1 LNSHQTPPDKSTSA
15 IPDNLAVLKQP
26 KYSTS
31 ASKNSDVTPPIK
43 AKLIPSKGKCFLFL
57 FYLIS
62 STMVV
67 KEGDLVYVES
77 TTFAFTYIC
86 IY

>member
-1 LNSHQTPPDKSTSA
+1 MSATPDHLT
-15 IPDNLAVLKQP
+15 VLKQP

-43 AKLIPSKGKCFLFL
+43 AKLIPSKRKCFLFL

-67 KEGDLVYVES
+67 KEGDLVYVQS
-77 TTFAFTYIC
+77 TTLAFTYTC
-86 IY
+86 TY